1 MPSLIR
7 YLLIVISVSWLTGCV
22 AYAPYPEYSAG
33 PYVSYDYAYVRPVPA
48 PMYRGGG
55 WRRHHHDH
63 HYGHHGHH

>member
-1 MPSLIR
+1 MRTLTR
-7 YLLIVISVSWLTGCV
+7 TLLFILSSSWLTGCV

-48 PMYRGGG
+48 PLYRGGWG
-55 WRRHHHDH
+55 RHHGH